1 MKNQIRIEISGGVV
15 TTIVTNFE
23 CELQIV
29 DHDNISGCASE
40 DEIRSIFEI
49 EKLDGV
55 YPVTGVF
62 TEEKEIERII
72 EKHLRNQE

>member
-15 TTIVTNFE
+15 TTIITNFE

-29 DHDNISGCASE
+29 DHDNISGCQTAA
-40 DEIRSIFEI
+40 EIRAMFET
-49 EKLDGV
+49 ETLDGV

-72 EKHLRNQE
+72 ANHLQNQE